1 MVLRS
6 VYAPVLPKMNSFLF
20 ACSGEVDGMPLSL
33 LSALAR
39 LGLDPRDE
47 AARLSCLTS
56 EAAADQ
62 LAGIIAR
69 LPDLPWTSTE
79 LRKIARRLIEL
90 LPSVTKGGENDE
102 VTSHANRNLSSRA

>member
-1 MVLRS
+1 MVLRRD
-6 VYAPVLPKMNSFLF
+6 YAPVLPEMDSFLF
-20 ACSGEVDGMPLSL
+20 ALVGDEIDGSPLSL

-102 VTSHANRNLSSRA
+102 VTSH